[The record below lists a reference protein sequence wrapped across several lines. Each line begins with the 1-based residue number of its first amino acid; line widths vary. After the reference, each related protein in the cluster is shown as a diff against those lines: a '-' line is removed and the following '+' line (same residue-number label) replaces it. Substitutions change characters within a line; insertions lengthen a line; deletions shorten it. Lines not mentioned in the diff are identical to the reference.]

1 MEMETKRDG
10 LFKYK
15 ALADRERKNLMILD
29 IIRRS
34 GPISRTEISRI
45 TEINIVTI
53 SNYVNNYIEK
63 GLVVE
68 KGLDIST
75 GGRKPTLLEL
85 NTKGRYVI
93 GIDIGPRYIRSTLTD
108 LGVSVLSKKAV
119 PRPQGDMEEV
129 ASYSLD
135 MIQQV
140 IDGSKVEKEKI
151 AGIGFGISGV
161 IDDVAGTIRDTN
173 SRRGKTSSSFA
184 TLRLEAEKRFNIDA
198 YVGNDATCAAYGEK
212 RLTVEADVENMLY
225 IYSDVGCG
233 IIIKGEI
240 YSGAGG
246 SAGEIQLAIEQKG
259 KEGLPLPPDELYYLR
274 PLGVDL
280 GMVQEARNVISKG
293 IGTKIL
299 ELAKGKLDDI
309 DLEHVIKAAGEGDK
323 VGIDL
328 VETAGIGLGT
338 RVAYLI
344 NLFNPE
350 VVIIGGGIEK
360 AGELILESIRK
371 TVRKLAFEEPASR
384 VRIMPS
390 GLGEDA
396 VSLGAACLVL
406 REVFAGI

>member
-1 MEMETKRDG
+1 MEDRQDG
-10 LFKYK
+10 LFKYR
-15 ALADRERKNLMILD
+15 ALTDRERKNLMIMD

-34 GPISRTEISRI
+34 GPISRTEISKT

-63 GLVVE
+63 SFVVE

-85 NTKGRYVI
+85 NARGGYVI
-93 GIDIGPRYIRSTLTD
+93 SVDIGPKLIKCVLTD
-108 LGVSVLSKKAV
+108 LCVNIVSRKSIN
-119 PRPQGDMEEV
+119 RPTGDMEEV
-129 ASYSLD
+129 TNTSLD
-135 MIQQV
+135 TIQEV
-140 IDGSKVEKEKI
+140 INEAKVEKEKI
-151 AGIGFGISGV
+151 RGIGFGISGV
-161 IDDVAGTIRDTN
+161 IDDIAGTVRDTN
-173 SRRGKTSSSFA
+173 SKRGKTSSSYA
-184 TLRLEAEKRFNIDA
+184 TLRLEAEKRFGIST
-198 YVGNDATCAAYGEK
+198 YIGNDATCAAYGEK
-212 RLTVEADVENMLY
+212 RLTIEADVENMLY

-246 SAGEIQLAIEQKG
+246 SAGEIQLAVEQGG
-259 KEGLPLPPDELYYLR
+259 KDGTSLPSDEFYYLR

-280 GMVQEARNVISKG
+280 GMVQEAKNIIQKG

-299 ELAKGKLDDI
+299 EYANGKMDDMTLHDI
-309 DLEHVIKAAGEGDK
+309 VKAGRDGDK
-323 VGIDL
+323 VATDL
-328 VETAGIGLGT
+328 IETAGIGLGT

-350 VVIIGGGIEK
+350 VVVIGGGIEK

-371 TVRKLAFEEPASR
+371 AVRKLAFEEPASR
-384 VRIMPS
+384 VRIIPS

-396 VSLGAACLVL
+396 VSLGACCLVL
-406 REVFAGI
+406 REVFADL

>member
-1 MEMETKRDG
+1 MDERQDG

-15 ALADRERKNLMILD
+15 TLSDRERKNLVIMD
-29 IIRRS
+29 IIRRN
-34 GPISRTEISRI
+34 GPISRTEISRM

-63 GLVVE
+63 GFVVE

-85 NTKGRYVI
+85 NLKGGYVMSV
-93 GIDIGPRYIRSTLTD
+93 DIGPRKLRGVLTD
-108 LGVSVLSKKAV
+108 LAVNIIGKKV
-119 PRPQGDMEEV
+119 IDRPSGDMEEV
-129 ASYSLD
+129 TSTSLG
-135 MIQQV
+135 V
-140 IDGSKVEKEKI
+140 IEEVITKAGIDKSKIK
-151 AGIGFGISGV
+151 GIGFGISGI
-161 IDDVAGTIRDTN
+161 IDDIAGTVRDTN
-173 SRRGKTSSSFA
+173 SRRGKTSSSYTA
-184 TLRLEAEKRFNIDA
+184 LRLEAEKRFGVNA
-198 YVGNDATCAAYGEK
+198 YIGNDATCAAYGEK

-246 SAGEIQLAIEQKG
+246 SAGEIQLSLDQSG
-259 KEGLPLPPDELYYLR
+259 KDNLPLPSDEFYYLR

-280 GMVQEARNVISKG
+280 GMVQEAKNIIQRG

-299 ELAKGKLDDI
+299 EYAKGNIDDI
-309 DLEHVIKAAGEGDK
+309 ILDNIIDAGKEQDK
-323 VGIDL
+323 VAVDL
-328 VETAGIGLGT
+328 IETAGIGLGT

-350 VVIIGGGIEK
+350 VVVIGGGIEK

-371 TVRKLAFEEPASR
+371 AVRKLAFEEPASR
-384 VRIMPS
+384 VRIIPS

-396 VSLGAACLVL
+396 VSLGACCLVL
-406 REVFAGI
+406 REAFADL

>member
-1 MEMETKRDG
+1 MDAKKDG

-15 ALADRERKNLMILD
+15 TLTDRERKNLMILD

-53 SNYVNNYIEK
+53 SNYVNNYIER
-63 GLVVE
+63 GFVVE

-85 NTKGRYVI
+85 NTRGGYVI
-93 GIDIGPRYIRSTLTD
+93 GIDIGPKEIKGVLTD
-108 LGVSVLSKKAV
+108 LGVNTIAKKII
-119 PRPQGDMEEV
+119 PRPNGDMERV
-129 ASYSLD
+129 TTTSLD
-135 MIQQV
+135 IIKDVMDEAKI
-140 IDGSKVEKEKI
+140 EKDKI
-151 AGIGFGISGV
+151 RGIGFGISGV
-161 IDDVAGTIRDTN
+161 IDDIAGTIRDTN
-173 SRRGKTSSSFA
+173 HRRGKTSSSFA
-184 TLRLEAEKRFNIDA
+184 TLRLEAEKRFDVDA
-198 YVGNDATCAAYGEK
+198 YIGNDATCAAYGEK
-212 RLTVEADVENMLY
+212 RLTIEADVENMLY

-246 SAGEIQLAIEQKG
+246 SAGEIQLALDR
-259 KEGLPLPPDELYYLR
+259 EGSEGMPMQAAELYYLR

-280 GMVQEARNVISKG
+280 GIVQEAKSIISKG

-299 ELAKGKLDDI
+299 ELAKGNMNNI
-309 DLEHVIKAAGEGDK
+309 DLDNVIGAAEVGDK
-323 VGIDL
+323 VAIDL
-328 VETAGIGLGT
+328 IETAGIGLGT

-350 VVIIGGGIEK
+350 VVVIGGGIEK
-360 AGELILESIRK
+360 AGELILESLRK
-371 TVRKLAFEEPASR
+371 AVKKLAFEEPASR
-384 VRIMPS
+384 VRIIPS
-390 GLGEDA
+390 GLGEEA

-406 REVFAGI
+406 REIFAGI

>member
-1 MEMETKRDG
+1 MDSRKEG

-15 ALADRERKNLMILD
+15 TLTDRERKNLMILD
-29 IIRRS
+29 MIRRN
-34 GPISRTEISRI
+34 GPISRTEISKNS
-45 TEINIVTI
+45 EINIVTI

-63 GLVVE
+63 GFVVE

-85 NTKGRYVI
+85 NTKGGYVI
-93 GIDIGPRYIRSTLTD
+93 GIDIGPRFIRGVLTD
-108 LGVSVLSKKAV
+108 LGVSVMAKKSI
-119 PRPQGDMEEV
+119 PRPQADMNEV
-129 ASYSLD
+129 SNASLD
-135 MIQQV
+135 IIQNV
-140 IDGSKVEKEKI
+140 MEASKVDKDKI
-151 AGIGFGISGV
+151 RGIGFGISGV
-161 IDDVAGTIRDTN
+161 IDEVAGTVRDTN
-173 SRRGKTSSSFA
+173 SKRGKTSSSYMS
-184 TLRLEAEKRFNIDA
+184 LRMEAEKRFNIDA

-246 SAGEIQLAIEQKG
+246 SAGEIQLAIDQSS
-259 KEGLPLPPDELYYLR
+259 KENLPLPSDEFYYLR
-274 PLGVDL
+274 PLGIDL
-280 GMVQEARNVISKG
+280 GMIQEARNIIVRG

-299 ELAKGKLDDI
+299 EYAKGDMEAIELDHI
-309 DLEHVIKAAGEGDK
+309 IKAADEGDK
-323 VGIDL
+323 VAVDL
-328 VETAGIGLGT
+328 IETAGIGLGT

-350 VVIIGGGIEK
+350 VVVIGGGIEK

-371 TVRKLAFEEPASR
+371 SVRKLAFEEPASR
-384 VRIMPS
+384 VRIIPS

-406 REVFAGI
+406 REVFASL

>member
-1 MEMETKRDG
+1 MDEKRDG

-15 ALADRERKNLMILD
+15 TLNDRERKNLMIMD

-34 GPISRTEISRI
+34 GPISRTEISRM

-53 SNYVNNYIEK
+53 SNYINNYIER
-63 GLVVE
+63 GFVVE

-85 NTKGRYVI
+85 NAKGGYVV
-93 GIDIGPRYIRSTLTD
+93 GVDIGPRNLKGVLAD
-108 LGVSVLSKKAV
+108 LSVNVVSKRAV
-119 PRPQGDMEEV
+119 PRPQGDMDEV
-129 ASYSLD
+129 ANSSLN
-135 MIQQV
+135 IIENV
-140 IDGSKVEKEKI
+140 INESKIERDKI
-151 AGIGFGISGV
+151 RGIGLGISGV
-161 IDDVAGTIRDTN
+161 IDDVAGTVRDTN
-173 SRRGKTSSSFA
+173 HRRGNTSSSFA
-184 TLRLEAEKRFNIDA
+184 TLRMEVEKKFNISA

-212 RLTVEADVENMLY
+212 RLTIEADVENMLY

-246 SAGEIQLAIEQKG
+246 SAGEMQLVVERAGAEEIPVAI
-259 KEGLPLPPDELYYLR
+259 DEFHYLR
-274 PLGVDL
+274 PLGIDL
-280 GMVQEARNVISKG
+280 GMVQEAKNIIAKG

-299 ELAKGKLDDI
+299 ELSKGNVDGI
-309 DLEHVIKAAGEGDK
+309 TLENIMKAAEEGDK
-323 VGIDL
+323 IAIDL
-328 VETAGIGLGT
+328 IETAGIGLGT
-338 RVAYLI
+338 RIAYLI

-360 AGELILESIRK
+360 AGERILESIRK
-371 TVRKLAFEEPASR
+371 AVRKLAFEEPAGR

-390 GLGEDA
+390 GLSEDA

-406 REVFAGI
+406 REVFAGL